1 MGLTSYVHVSD
12 VPVSVH
18 ISNEQMSNDLEYTA
32 MHYTSGLADHAG
44 MGLLMAMA
52 GRQHFAFVDQG
63 GCRVGAV
70 AVLKAQLCT

>member
-32 MHYTSGLADHAG
+32 MHYTSG
-44 MGLLMAMA
+44 
-52 GRQHFAFVDQG
+52 
-63 GCRVGAV
+63 
-70 AVLKAQLCT
+70 